1 MTKKPLM
8 RVILQGLA
16 LAMGA
21 AAAVLSLLGGA
32 SSEALVTVLGIGLFA
47 LAVDALGAR

>member
-1 MTKKPLM
+1 MTKKPPM

-32 SSEALVTVLGIGLFA
+32 NSEALITLLGTGLFA
-47 LAVDALGAR
+47 LAVDAQGAR